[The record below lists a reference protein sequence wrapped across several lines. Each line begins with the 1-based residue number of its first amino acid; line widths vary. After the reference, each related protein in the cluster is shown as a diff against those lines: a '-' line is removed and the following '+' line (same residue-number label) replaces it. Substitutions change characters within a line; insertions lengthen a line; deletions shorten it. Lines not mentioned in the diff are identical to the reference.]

1 MTLFHVLAGTTLAFI
16 GVIHSVLGE
25 AGILRPLLADDR
37 WDVGAPRWAA
47 ERILRFA
54 WHATTIA
61 WFALAATAFGVDGTV
76 ALTVTA
82 LLTGLL
88 VLALLPAHL
97 AWPLFLLAA
106 LWGAVAAGVIGTSV
120 LATLAFAAAVVAV
133 AAALV
138 HLAWA
143 AGRLGSWA
151 ATAVPTRADG
161 TSLFAPSTLATV
173 AVAVALSIF
182 AAALVSLAIDPTSLV
197 ARVLVAGATL
207 VLAVRAIGDGRY
219 VGFTKKLRS
228 TAFGRRDDAV
238 FTPLVAALAIGGAAA
253 LAI

>member
-1 MTLFHVLAGTTLAFI
+1 MTLFHVLAGSTLAFI

-25 AGILRPLLADDR
+25 AAIIRPLLADDR
-37 WDVGAPRWAA
+37 WDVGAPRWAV
-47 ERILRFA
+47 ERIIRFA

-61 WFALAATAFGVDGTV
+61 WFALAATAAGVDGTV

-88 VLALLPAHL
+88 IVAMLPSHL

-106 LWGAVAAGVIGTSV
+106 LWGAVAAGLIGTSL
-120 LATLAFAAAVVAV
+120 LATLAFAAAVIAA

-143 AGRLGSWA
+143 AGRLGTWA

-161 TSLFAPSTLATV
+161 TSLFAPSPLTTLAV
-173 AVAVALSIF
+173 AASLSVFAFALVAL
-182 AAALVSLAIDPTSLV
+182 AVDPTSLV
-197 ARVLVAGATL
+197 ARVLVAGASV
-207 VLAVRAIGDGRY
+207 VLAIRAIGDGRY
-219 VGFTKKLRS
+219 VGFTKRLRS

>member
-1 MTLFHVLAGTTLAFI
+1 MTLFHVLAGGTLTFI

-25 AGILRPLLADDR
+25 ARIIRPLLADDR
-37 WDVGAPRWAA
+37 WHVGEARWAV
-47 ERILRFA
+47 ERIIRFA

-88 VLALLPAHL
+88 IVALLPAHL

-106 LWGAVAAGVIGTSV
+106 MWGAVAAGVIGSSG
-120 LATLAFAAAVVAV
+120 LATVAVAAAVVAT

-161 TSLFAPSTLATV
+161 TSLFAPSPLATV
-173 AVAVALSIF
+173 AVAGALSVF
-182 AAALVSLAIDPTSLV
+182 AGALVSLAMDPTSLV

-219 VGFTKKLRS
+219 VGFTKQVRS
-228 TAFGRRDDAV
+228 TPFGRRDDAV

>member
-1 MTLFHVLAGTTLAFI
+1 MTIFHILAGTTLALI
-16 GVIHSVLGE
+16 GVLHSVLGE
-25 AGILRPLLADDR
+25 VAIIRPLLADDR
-37 WDVGAPRWAA
+37 WDVGAPRWAV
-47 ERILRFA
+47 ERIIRFA
-54 WHATTIA
+54 WHVTTIA
-61 WFALAATAFGVDGTV
+61 WFALSAAAFGVDGTA
-76 ALTVTA
+76 ALTATA
-82 LLTGLL
+82 LIAGLL
-88 VLALLPAHL
+88 DVAMLRAHL

-106 LWGAVAAGVIGTSV
+106 LWGAVAAGMIGTSV
-120 LATLAFAAAVVAV
+120 LATLAFAAATVAV

-161 TSLFAPSTLATV
+161 TSPFAPSALATV
-173 AVAVALSIF
+173 AVAAALSVF

-197 ARVLVAGATL
+197 ARVLVGGATL

-219 VGFTKKLRS
+219 VGFTKQVRS
-228 TAFGRRDDAV
+228 TPFGRRDDTV